1 MDETRLLYLVSR
13 NLTGE
18 IEPSEQT
25 ELEEALNANKEFQ
38 DIYEI
43 LFAEKVKQDDEAL
56 LEAQQAYATHF
67 VKMQLN
73 GEFESKK
80 IEIPEIAE
88 EPVRKTIGMKIFWA
102 VAASLVLAIASIGV
116 IHKIQAKKDEALA
129 TKNEVTTKKG
139 SKSRIVLPDGTLV
152 WLNADSKILYAGNFD
167 GEVRE
172 VQLSGEAFFDVA
184 KDEHRPFIIHTRTID
199 INVLGTAFNV
209 RSYPNEKTTE
219 ASLIRGSIR
228 VTLHNKEGKQI
239 VLKPNEKL
247 KVNNENLIMDSVST
261 DAKNDG
267 KKNQERAD
275 SMKMPEFEL
284 DSIHYQRNDTTSI
297 EALWINNKLAFES
310 ENLEVVVS
318 KLERWYNVEVVIQ
331 NDELKT
337 KRFTAIFEHK
347 SLKEVMEALRLSG
360 RFNYTIKNEVVFI
373 Y

>member
-1 MDETRLLYLVSR
+1 MDEKRLLYLVSR

-18 IEPSEQT
+18 INPSEKA
-25 ELEEALNANKEFQ
+25 ELEDALNANKEYQ
-38 DIYEI
+38 HIYQS
-43 LFAEKVKQDDEAL
+43 LFADKVKQDDDAL

-80 IEIPEIAE
+80 TDVPEIVE
-88 EPVRKTIGMKIFWA
+88 EPVRRRLGAKIFWA
-102 VAASLVLAIASIGV
+102 AAASLIIAIASIGV
-116 IHKIQAKKDEALA
+116 IRKIRTKKDEALA

-167 GEVRE
+167 GNVRE
-172 VQLSGEAFFDVA
+172 IQLTGEAFFDVV
-184 KDEHRPFIIHTRTID
+184 KDEKRPFIIHTKTID

-209 RSYPNEKTTE
+209 RSYPNERTTE
-219 ASLIRGSIR
+219 TSLIRGSIR

-247 KVNNENLIMDSVST
+247 KVSNENMVMDSSSDIK
-261 DAKNDG
+261 DAS
-267 KKNQERAD
+267 KKQIRTD
-275 SMKMPEFEL
+275 SMHVPEFEL
-284 DSIHYQRNDTTSI
+284 DSLHFQRNDTTSI

-310 ENLEVVVS
+310 ENLEVVIS
-318 KLERWYNVEVVIQ
+318 KIERWYNVDVVIQ
-331 NDELKT
+331 NEQLKT

-347 SLKEVMEALRLSG
+347 SLTEVMEALRLSG
-360 RFNYTIKNEVVFI
+360 RFNYTIKNDVVFI

>member
-1 MDETRLLYLVSR
+1 MDEKRLLYLVSR

-18 IEPSEQT
+18 IDPSEKS
-25 ELEEALNANKEFQ
+25 ELEDALNTNKEYQ
-38 DIYEI
+38 HIYHA
-43 LFAEKVKQDDEAL
+43 LFAETVKQDDDAL

-80 IEIPEIAE
+80 TEVPEIVE
-88 EPVRKTIGMKIFWA
+88 EPVHRRIGVKIFWA
-102 VAASLVLAIASIGV
+102 AAASLVLAIASIG
-116 IHKIQAKKDEALA
+116 IIRKIQTKKDEALA

-167 GEVRE
+167 GDVRE
-172 VQLSGEAFFDVA
+172 IQLTGEAFFDVA
-184 KDEHRPFIIHTRTID
+184 KDEKRPFIIHTKTID

-209 RSYPNEKTTE
+209 RSYPNERTTE

-247 KVNNENLIMDSVST
+247 KVNNENMDSSSDIKDANKKQLRT
-261 DAKNDG
+261 DSVK
-267 KKNQERAD
+267 R
-275 SMKMPEFEL
+275 PEFEL
-284 DSIHYQRNDTTSI
+284 DSLHFQRSDTTSI

-310 ENLEVVVS
+310 ECLERVVS
-318 KLERWYNVEVVIQ
+318 KLERWYNVDVVIQ
-331 NDELKT
+331 NEQLKT

-347 SLKEVMEALRLSG
+347 SLSEVMEALRLSG
-360 RFNYTIKNEVVFI
+360 RFNYTIKNDVVFI

>member
-1 MDETRLLYLVSR
+1 MDEKRLLYLVSR

-18 IEPSEQT
+18 IDPSEKA
-25 ELEEALNANKEFQ
+25 ELEEALHTNKEYQ
-38 DIYEI
+38 HIYQA
-43 LFAEKVKQDDEAL
+43 LFAEKVKQDDDAM

-80 IEIPEIAE
+80 IEVPEIIE
-88 EPVRKTIGMKIFWA
+88 EPVRRRLGVNIFWA
-102 VAASLVLAIASIGV
+102 AAASLVIAIASIG
-116 IHKIQAKKDEALA
+116 IIRKIQTKKEEALA
-129 TKNEVTTKKG
+129 TRNEVTTKKG
-139 SKSRIVLPDGTLV
+139 SKSKVVLPDGTLV

-167 GEVRE
+167 GSVRE
-172 VQLSGEAFFDVA
+172 IQLSGEAFFDVV
-184 KDEHRPFIIHTRTID
+184 KDERRPFIIHTKTID

-247 KVNNENLIMDSVST
+247 KVNNENMVVDSSSADPMTASKKQLRADSVS
-261 DAKNDG
+261 G
-267 KKNQERAD
+267 
-275 SMKMPEFEL
+275 PEFEL
-284 DSIHYQRNDTTSI
+284 DSLHFQRNDTTSI

-318 KLERWYNVEVVIQ
+318 KIERWYNVDVVIQ
-331 NDELKT
+331 NEQLKT

-347 SLKEVMEALRLSG
+347 SLTEVMEALRITG
-360 RFNYTIKNEVVFI
+360 RFNYTIKNDVVFI